1 MFTTENTENAEIYFF
16 ILSGDDDGIKETI
29 LKGVATSTFCFAG
42 G

>member
-16 ILSGDDDGIKETI
+16 ILSGDDDGIKETSRA
-29 LKGVATSTFCFAG
+29 GVTNLTFCAAG